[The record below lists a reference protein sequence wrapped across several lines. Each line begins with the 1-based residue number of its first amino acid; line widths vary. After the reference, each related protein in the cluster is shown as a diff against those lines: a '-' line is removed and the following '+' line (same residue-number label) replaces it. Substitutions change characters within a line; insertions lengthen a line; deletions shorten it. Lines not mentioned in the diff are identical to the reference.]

1 MWKKRNLF
9 VDKTLKEFDFGSW
22 KMDDNNLEVDQ
33 KQNTT
38 FKNYKKL
45 RKPHLNCD
53 LSETL

>member
-1 MWKKRNLF
+1 MLKKRNLF